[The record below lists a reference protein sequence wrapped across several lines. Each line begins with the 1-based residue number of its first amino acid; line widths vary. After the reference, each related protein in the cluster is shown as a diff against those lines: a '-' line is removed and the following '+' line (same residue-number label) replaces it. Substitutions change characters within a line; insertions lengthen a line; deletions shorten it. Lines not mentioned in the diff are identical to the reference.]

1 VWKAQRG
8 RERPCDATVAFRCGA
23 VTYDTLRTHLLCPV
37 PFPECCCAGYASS
50 TLSIHGTLSLS
61 PEIPKTCW
69 RQFRVAHRV
78 LDVAVAEISLQ
89 GSGVVLLVDE
99 PVIASAATEA
109 ARTSSRAI
117 SANTEATSGYP
128 ALPSQRLPHP
138 P

>member
-1 VWKAQRG
+1 ML
-8 RERPCDATVAFRCGA
+8 A
-23 VTYDTLRTHLLCPV
+23 VTITEDRLYAYLSRLRR
-37 PFPECCCAGYASS
+37 GSR
-50 TLSIHGTLSLS
+50 S
-61 PEIPKTCW
+61 PEIPKTHR

-89 GSGVVLLVDE
+89 GSGVVPLIGE

-109 ARTSSRAI
+109 ARTSRRSI

-128 ALPSQRLPHP
+128 ARPSQRLPHP